1 MSTLYWCRNLSDET
15 RKRVDVA
22 PTKSLKVKRKQRKL
36 LLPKMS
42 SSEGEGNSTKV
53 REELEKEEVSKV
65 EEVTRQRSQLLEMM
79 RRMTNS
85 ED

>member
-1 MSTLYWCRNLSDET
+1 M
-15 RKRVDVA
+15 A